1 MASAVIFAEHAGA
14 PFTVPG
20 EDIAMTDPAVS
31 LRNHYLTL
39 LLGEDLY
46 AIPLGAVQ
54 DIRGSGSLQPLRN
67 VPAYVKGRLSH
78 ALGSMPLIDLRGR
91 IGLPD
96 HVGATAATVTVVL
109 ERAGQRLAV
118 LADAVAEVVDLGIPD
133 EPIATSSE
141 PDARADLAWLK
152 GAAAA
157 GDRMVLMLDPD
168 QLVAPADRAAV
179 QAAMA
184 DAQTAQAA

>member
-1 MASAVIFAEHAGA
+1 MAPAVIFAEHAGA
-14 PFTVPG
+14 AFTIPG
-20 EDIAMTDPAVS
+20 EDIVMTDPAVS
-31 LRNHYLTL
+31 LHTHYLTL

-46 AIPLGAVQ
+46 AIPLGAVK

-78 ALGSMPLIDLRGR
+78 ALGPVPLVDLRGR
-91 IGLPD
+91 IGLPAYA
-96 HVGATAATVTVVL
+96 GAAATVTVVL
-109 ERAGQRLAV
+109 ERADQRLAV
-118 LADAVAEVVDLGIPD
+118 LADAVAEVADLGIPD

-152 GAAAA
+152 GVAAA

-168 QLVAPADRAAV
+168 QLIAPADRAAV